1 MYGLLPAAVRRP
13 HGNPFGKGLLVRKS
27 GNVGAWRVPHKDA
40 LFNISLEIVS
50 KRYRWGKCGWV
61 DKICMNC
68 YSPISLL
75 LCQGTYNA
83 KDGGNY
89 VPHDKL
95 KKMNEG
101 KKGEHD

>member
-1 MYGLLPAAVRRP
+1 MLGLGEFPIKM
-13 HGNPFGKGLLVRKS
+13 HCSILVSKS
-27 GNVGAWRVPHKDA
+27 F
-40 LFNISLEIVS
+40 L

-75 LCQGTYNA
+75 LCQGTDYA

-89 VPHDKL
+89 VPHNKL
-95 KKMNEG
+95 KNMNES